1 LKKIYLLL
9 FLPLL
14 LWSEG
19 LKALITYA
27 QEHNHQIKALEYNS
41 QSKAKS
47 LEASQSEYLMPTIT
61 AGGSFSSQTPASP
74 FQAQDTLA
82 GYGKIAIDLYDGGQ
96 LSAKISQKKNELETS
111 KFDARYNKKALALS
125 IVNNF
130 YNIKNQ
136 EALLQ
141 ARYEEQKELTA
152 QIKRIETFHRAKLAT
167 IDQVDKIKSSY
178 ANNSYQITASQQ
190 DIFELK
196 KALSLKVGR
205 EVEHLE
211 SVSIQEPLLN
221 SLSQEVNDNIK
232 ALDASAAALLNR
244 ASSLDAAYQP
254 QVELSDTY
262 AVYDYYREQSNP
274 LIENVYHQN
283 SIRLSVNMQLFDNG
297 ASKQQKQSLMIQHQA
312 MQEQIDQAK
321 EEQNNNRAIALAQI
335 ATAKEKINAAQTS
348 LEASQSVYAMIQ
360 QKFEAKI
367 VDNVTY
373 LDALSQKTAAT
384 AQYEIALNSL
394 EVAKANYYFQLGLN
408 LKEYIN
414 E

>member
-1 LKKIYLLL
+1 MKKIYLLL

-19 LKALITYA
+19 LKALISYA

-47 LEASQSEYLMPTIT
+47 LEATQSEYLMPTIT

-74 FQAQDTLA
+74 FQSQDTLA

-96 LSAKISQKKNELETS
+96 LSAEISQKKNELQAS
-111 KFDARYNKKALALS
+111 KFDERYNKKALALS

-211 SVSIQEPLLN
+211 RVSIQEPSN
-221 SLSQEVNDNIK
+221 SPSQDVNDNIK
-232 ALDASAAALLNR
+232 ALDASATALLNR

-262 AVYDYYREQSNP
+262 GVYDYYREQSNP

-283 SIRLSVNMQLFDNG
+283 SIVLSVNMQLFDNG

-321 EEQNNNRAIALAQI
+321 DEQNNNRAIALAQI
-335 ATAKEKINAAQTS
+335 ATAKEKINAAQTA

>member
-9 FLPLL
+9 LLPLF

-19 LKALITYA
+19 LKALISYA
-27 QEHNHQIKALEYNS
+27 QEHNHQIKALAYSS

-47 LEASQSEYLMPTIT
+47 LEATQSQHLMPTIT
-61 AGGSFSSQTPASP
+61 VGGSFSSQTPASP

-82 GYGKIAIDLYDGGQ
+82 AYGKVAIDLYDGGQ
-96 LSAKISQKKNELETS
+96 LSGEISQKKNELQAS
-111 KFDARYNKKALALS
+111 KFDTRYNKKALSLS
-125 IVNNF
+125 IVNTF

-141 ARYEEQKELTA
+141 ARYEEQNELTA
-152 QIKRIETFHRAKLAT
+152 QIERIETFHRAKLAT
-167 IDQVDKIKSSY
+167 IDQVEKIKSSY
-178 ANNSYQITASQQ
+178 ANNNYQITSTNQT
-190 DIFELK
+190 IFELK
-196 KALSLKVGR
+196 KSLSLKVGR
-205 EVEHLE
+205 EVKVLAPDT
-211 SVSIQEPLLN
+211 IQAPLN
-221 SLSQEVNDNIK
+221 TPSQEVNDNIK
-232 ALDASAAALLNR
+232 SLNASATALVNR

-254 QVELSDTY
+254 QVELSNTY
-262 AVYDYYREQSNP
+262 SLYDYYREQSNP
-274 LIENVYHQN
+274 LIENINHQN
-283 SIRLSVNMQLFDNG
+283 SIMLSVNMRLFDNG
-297 ASKQQKQSLMIQHQA
+297 ATKKQKASLIIQHQA

-335 ATAKEKINAAQTS
+335 TTAKAQINAAYTA
-348 LEASQSVYAMIQ
+348 LEASKTVYAMVQ
-360 QKFEAKI
+360 QKFEAKL
-367 VDNVTY
+367 VNNVTY

-408 LKEYIN
+408 IKEYIN